1 MGYNLSLCSLCSNR
15 PRFGQWVNPPP
26 HPHRFLC
33 PLDMSCHYSS
43 PSLFFST
50 AKCFRFIHYFSFPS
64 SGVSHFFQGALVPL
78 DGEWLRNQ
86 DGSLFLSKSRPS
98 QQTKLGNTHNHIHM
112 SRSILIYFKKKTLCT
127 WIPPISVQH
136 HSVHFSFSFHI
147 CNFLLQYAIQL
158 PYIYF

>member
-15 PRFGQWVNPPP
+15 PRFGQWVNPPPP

-112 SRSILIYFKKKTLCT
+112 SRSILIYLKKKN
-127 WIPPISVQH
+127 I
-136 HSVHFSFSFHI
+136 VHMDTSNFSPTPQCSFLI
-147 CNFLLQYAIQL
+147 LF
-158 PYIYF
+158 PYL